1 MNRNEK
7 AISFP
12 SVAYAALVSV
22 CAVAACVAL
31 PQVFHLLGLWTGV
44 GSALG
49 EMLLPMHLPVML
61 AGMMGGP
68 VTGLVCGIASP
79 LISFALTG
87 MPKAALLP
95 FMVVELAVYG
105 LCAGL
110 LRNHKMPTVC
120 KVLLAQ
126 VVGRAVRALVL
137 VAAVQ
142 MELTRLPIS
151 LIWTSISAGAVGIIL
166 QLVLIPAVMRLVRR

>member
-7 AISFP
+7 AIVFP
-12 SVAYAALVSV
+12 AAAYAALVSV

-31 PQVFHLLGLWTGV
+31 PQVFHLLGRWTGV

-49 EMLLPMHLPVML
+49 EMLLPMHLPVMVAALL
-61 AGMMGGP
+61 AGP
-68 VTGLVCGIASP
+68 VAGVTVGALSP
-79 LISFALTG
+79 LISFSLTA
-87 MPKAALLP
+87 MPGSALLP
-95 FMVVELAVYG
+95 FMMVELAVYG

-120 KVLLAQ
+120 KVLIAQ

-142 MELTRLPIS
+142 MELTRLPVS
-151 LIWTSISAGAVGIIL
+151 LIWTSIFTGAVGILL
-166 QLVLIPAVMRLVRR
+166 QLLLIPVVMRMVRR